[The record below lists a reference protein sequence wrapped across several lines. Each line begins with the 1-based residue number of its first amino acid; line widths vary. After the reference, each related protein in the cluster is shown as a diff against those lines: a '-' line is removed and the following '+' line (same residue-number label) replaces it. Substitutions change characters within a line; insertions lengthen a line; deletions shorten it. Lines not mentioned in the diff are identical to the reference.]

1 MNPSI
6 KLPPA
11 RPSRRLDRN
20 MGSFNEMIISR
31 PSNGPCNV
39 GEVAVI
45 AEKASQN
52 GIGALVVPNRL
63 ASQIVYDGI
72 LLNYDEFYYAV
83 AHCPYFFAKG
93 VVCIFDGDTGTN
105 FSLYKNLRKLDA
117 YGYRKVLYCNENI
130 IVANG
135 GKTIRE
141 YSDAYHISIQ
151 KF

>member
-1 MNPSI
+1 
-6 KLPPA
+6 
-11 RPSRRLDRN
+11 
-20 MGSFNEMIISR
+20 MIISR
-31 PSNGPCNV
+31 PANGPCSV
-39 GEVAVI
+39 EEVAVI

-52 GIGALVVPNRL
+52 SIGVLVVPNRL
-63 ASQIVYDGI
+63 ESQIMYNGI

-93 VVCIFDGDTGTN
+93 VVCIFDGDTGNN
-105 FSLYKNLRKLDA
+105 FSLYKSLGKLDA
-117 YGYRKVLYCNENI
+117 YGYRKILYCNENI

-141 YSDAYHISIQ
+141 YSDAYPISIQ

>member
-1 MNPSI
+1 MNG
-6 KLPPA
+6 
-11 RPSRRLDRN
+11 RLKTCR
-20 MGSFNEMIISR
+20 GCGAI
-31 PSNGPCNV
+31 
-39 GEVAVI
+39 VA
-45 AEKASQN
+45 ASQPPVVRS
-52 GIGALVVPNRL
+52 GLGVKAFARGGHLFVGDIVVVVHHLVDDAVWR
-63 ASQIVYDGI
+63 Q
-72 LLNYDEFYYAV
+72 FYYAV

-141 YSDAYHISIQ
+141 
-151 KF
+151 

>member
-1 MNPSI
+1 MVI
-6 KLPPA
+6 
-11 RPSRRLDRN
+11 D
-20 MGSFNEMIISR
+20 ISR
-31 PSNGPCNV
+31 WKESI
-39 GEVAVI
+39 VAVEI
-45 AEKASQN
+45 AKEIKRQ
-52 GIGALVVPNRL
+52 L
-63 ASQIVYDGI
+63 
-72 LLNYDEFYYAV
+72 
-83 AHCPYFFAKG
+83 
-93 VVCIFDGDTGTN
+93 DTGTN